1 MDRVPEPLERLLE
14 QHDQEHVLSDWNALE
29 PDQRRALVR
38 ELERLDLAELRAL
51 YERRHEKTTLPPA
64 ESIAPLPRFAEGH
77 DAELRRR
84 GIEAFERGEVAF
96 LIVAGGQGTRLGFDH
111 PKGMFEIGPVS
122 KRTLFQIHAE
132 KVLALSRRFGHEF
145 PLLIMTSPATHD
157 ETVAFFEEKNRFGLP
172 KSTVVFFQQ
181 GTMPALDLATG
192 KLLVDEPGRLFLG
205 PNGHGGTLTG
215 LADHGLLDELGR
227 RGIRTIYYFQVD
239 NPLVNLADYVFVGRH
254 LAERAEV
261 SSKVVAKQ
269 FPTEKLG
276 NLALIDGCCG
286 IIEYSDLPEDLA
298 RATDEQGR
306 PKLWAGNPAIHLFD
320 LDFLQRVV
328 GGADRIP
335 WHIAKKKVPHLG
347 EPAPAKENAL
357 KFERFIFDVLPLA
370 KRWTVTA
377 TTRPEEFEPL
387 KNAEGPESPAT
398 VRQAIIEQAGRWLEA
413 AGATVSRDAQGKVTV
428 PVEISPL
435 VALEAADL
443 EGKIAA
449 GTRFDQPT
457 YLGELPS

>member
-1 MDRVPEPLERLLE
+1 MDRVPEAIDRLLK
-14 QHDQEHVLSDWNALE
+14 QHGQEHVLAGWHELD
-29 PDQRRALVR
+29 PDRRRACVR
-38 ELERLDLAELRAL
+38 ELERLDLGELRTL

-64 ESIAPLPRFAEGH
+64 ESIAPLPRPAEGL
-77 DAELRRR
+77 DADLRCR
-84 GIEAFERGEVAF
+84 GVEAFERGEIAF

-111 PKGMFEIGPVS
+111 PKGMFEVGPVS
-122 KRTLFQIHAE
+122 GRTLFQIHAE
-132 KVLALSRRFGHEF
+132 KVLALSRRFGHEI
-145 PLLIMTSPATHD
+145 PLLLMTSPATHD
-157 ETVAFFEEKNRFGLP
+157 ETVTFFEKKNWFGLP
-172 KSTVVFFQQ
+172 KASVVFFQQ

-192 KLLVDEPGRLFLG
+192 KLLVEEAGRLFLG

-215 LADHGLLDELGR
+215 LADHGLLDDLGR

-239 NPLVNLADYVFVGRH
+239 NPLVHLADYVFVGRH
-254 LAERAEV
+254 LSERAEV

-276 NLALIDGCCG
+276 NLALIDGRCG
-286 IIEYSDLPEDLA
+286 IIEYSDLPEELA

-320 LDFLQRVV
+320 VGFLQRVV
-328 GGADRIP
+328 GGAERIP

-370 KRWTVTA
+370 DRWTVTA

-387 KNAEGPESPAT
+387 KNADGAESPAT
-398 VRQAIIEQAGRWLEA
+398 VRQAIIEQAARWLESV
-413 AGATVSRDAQGKVTV
+413 GAKVPRDAEGKVAV
-428 PVEISPL
+428 PIEISPL
-435 VALEAADL
+435 LALEAADL
-443 EGKIAA
+443 EGKIPA
-449 GTRFDQPT
+449 GMRFDQPT
-457 YLGELPS
+457 YLQP

>member
-1 MDRVPEPLERLLE
+1 LR
-14 QHDQEHVLSDWNALE
+14 QHGQEHVLAGWDALDAE
-29 PDQRRALVR
+29 RRRTFVA
-38 ELERLDLAELRAL
+38 ELERLDLGELRTL
-51 YERRHEKTTLPPA
+51 FERRHEKSTLPPA
-64 ESIAPLPRFAEGH
+64 ESIAPLPRPAEGS
-77 DAELRRR
+77 DAELRRG
-84 GIEAFERGEVAF
+84 GIESFERGEIAF

-111 PKGMFEIGPVS
+111 PKGMFKVGPVS

-132 KVLALSRRFGHEF
+132 KVLALRRRFGADI
-145 PLLIMTSPATHD
+145 PLLMMTSPATHD
-157 ETVAFFEEKNRFGLP
+157 ETVAFFESHSRFGLP
-172 KSTVVFFQQ
+172 KSSVIFFQQ
-181 GTMPALDLATG
+181 GTMPALDFETG
-192 KLLVDEPGRLFLG
+192 KLLLEEPGRLFLG

-215 LADHGLLDELGR
+215 LAEHGLLDELGR

-276 NLALIDGCCG
+276 NLALIDGRCG
-286 IIEYSDLPEDLA
+286 IIEYSDLPEELA
-298 RATDEQGR
+298 RATDDQGR

-320 LDFLQRVV
+320 LAFLQRVV
-328 GGADRIP
+328 GGAERIP

-347 EPAPAKENAL
+347 DSAPAKENAL

-370 KRWTVTA
+370 ERWTVTA
-377 TTRPEEFEPL
+377 TSRPEEFEPL

-398 VRQAIIEQAGRWLEA
+398 VRQAMIEQAARWLES
-413 AGATVSRDAQGKVTV
+413 AGAKVMRDREGRIAA

-435 VALEAADL
+435 FALEAADL
-443 EGKIAA
+443 QGKIAT

-457 YLGELPS
+457 YLR

>member
-1 MDRVPEPLERLLE
+1 MDRCPEPLERLLK
-14 QHDQEHVLSDWNALE
+14 QHGHEHVLSGWNEL
-29 PDQRRALVR
+29 DLDRRRAFVG
-38 ELERLDLAELRAL
+38 ELERLDLGELRSL
-51 YERRHEKTTLPPA
+51 YERRHEKTTLPA
-64 ESIAPLPRFAEGH
+64 ADSIAPLPRPAEGK
-77 DAELRRR
+77 DANLRRR
-84 GIEAFERGEVAF
+84 GIEPYQRGEIAF

-111 PKGMFEIGPVS
+111 PKGMFEVGPVS

-132 KVLALSRRFGHEF
+132 KVLALGRRFGHDF

-157 ETVAFFEEKNRFGLP
+157 ETVAFFGEKGRFGLP
-172 KSTVVFFQQ
+172 KASVVFFQQ

-192 KLLVDEPGRLFLG
+192 KLLLEEPGRLFLG

-215 LADHGLLDELGR
+215 LAEHGLLADLRR
-227 RGIRTIYYFQVD
+227 RGVRTIYYFQVD
-239 NPLVNLADYVFVGRH
+239 NPLVHLADYVFVGRH

-276 NLALIDGCCG
+276 NLALIDGRCG

-298 RATDEQGR
+298 RATDDQGR

-320 LDFLQRVV
+320 LDFLKRVV
-328 GGADRIP
+328 GGAGRIP
-335 WHIAKKKVPHLG
+335 WHIENKKVPHFG

-370 KRWTVTA
+370 DRWTVTA
-377 TTRPEEFEPL
+377 TTRHDEFEPL

-413 AGATVSRDAQGKVTV
+413 AGATIPRDAEGKVAV
-428 PVEISPL
+428 AIEISPL
-435 VALEAADL
+435 VALVAADL

-449 GTRFDQPT
+449 GTRFDRPT
-457 YLGELPS
+457 YLDGIPS

>member
-1 MDRVPEPLERLLE
+1 MDSVPESLDLRLR
-14 QHDQEHVLSDWNALE
+14 QHGQQHVLDGCDKLDA
-29 PDQRRALVR
+29 DRRRDFYRALHR
-38 ELERLDLAELRAL
+38 LNLEELRGL
-51 YERRHEKTTLPPA
+51 YERRHEKTTLPAA
-64 ESIAPLPRFAEGH
+64 ESIAPLPRPAEGH
-77 DAELRRR
+77 DADLRKR
-84 GIEAFERGEVAF
+84 GIEAYERGEIAF

-111 PKGMFEIGPVS
+111 PKGMFEVGPVS

-132 KVLALSRRFGHEF
+132 KVLALSRRFGREF

-157 ETVAFFEEKNRFGLP
+157 ETVAFFAKHTRFGLP
-172 KSTVVFFQQ
+172 ESAVVFFQQ

-192 KLLVDEPGRLFLG
+192 KLLLEEPGQLFLG

-215 LADHGLLDELGR
+215 LADHGLLDDLGR
-227 RGIRTIYYFQVD
+227 RGVRTIYYFQVD

-276 NLALIDGCCG
+276 NLALIDGRCG
-286 IIEYSDLPEDLA
+286 IIEYSDLPEELA

-320 LDFLQRVV
+320 LDFLKRVV

-335 WHIAKKKVPHLG
+335 WHIAKKKVPHHG
-347 EPAPAKENAL
+347 EPAPTKENAL

-370 KRWTVTA
+370 DRWTVTA

-387 KNAEGPESPAT
+387 KNADGPESPAT
-398 VRQAIIEQAGRWLEA
+398 VRQAILEQAGRWLESV
-413 AGATVSRDAQGKVTV
+413 GAKVARDADGKVAV
-428 PVEISPL
+428 PIEISPL

-449 GTRFDQPT
+449 GTRFDRAT
-457 YLGELPS
+457 YLQ

>member
-1 MDRVPEPLERLLE
+1 MDRVPEAIDRLLK
-14 QHDQEHVLSDWNALE
+14 QYGQEHVLEGWRKLDPE
-29 PDQRRALVR
+29 RRRVFVQ
-38 ELERLDLAELRAL
+38 ELKQLDISELRAL
-51 YERRHEKTTLPPA
+51 YERRHEKTTLPLA
-64 ESIAPLPRFAEGH
+64 ESIAPLPRPAEGH
-77 DAELRRR
+77 DAELRLS
-84 GIEAFERGEVAF
+84 GTLAFKRGEIAF

-111 PKGMFEIGPVS
+111 PKGMFEVGPVS

-132 KVLALSRRFGHEF
+132 KVLALNRRFGHDF
-145 PLLIMTSPATHD
+145 PLLLMTSPATHD
-157 ETVAFFEEKNRFGLP
+157 ETVAFFVEKNWFGLP
-172 KSTVVFFQQ
+172 KASVVFFQQ

-192 KLLVDEPGRLFLG
+192 KLLVEEPGRLFLG

-239 NPLVNLADYVFVGRH
+239 NPLVHLADYVFVGRH
-254 LAERAEV
+254 LAKRAEV

-276 NLALIDGCCG
+276 NLALIDGRCG
-286 IIEYSDLPEDLA
+286 IIEYSDLPEELA
-298 RATDEQGR
+298 RATDDRGR

-320 LDFLQRVV
+320 VGFLQRVV
-328 GGADRIP
+328 GGAERIP

-347 EPAPAKENAL
+347 DPAPAKENAL

-370 KRWTVTA
+370 DRWTVTA

-398 VRQAIIEQAGRWLEA
+398 VRQAIIEQAGRWLEH
-413 AGATVSRDAQGKVTV
+413 AGAKVPRNAEGKVAV
-428 PVEISPL
+428 PIEISPL

-443 EGKIAA
+443 EGKIPT

-457 YLGELPS
+457 YLQP

>member
-1 MDRVPEPLERLLE
+1 MDRVPEPLERLLA
-14 QHDQEHVLSDWNALE
+14 QHGQQHALDGWHE
-29 PDQRRALVR
+29 LDAASRRACVHA
-38 ELERLDLAELRAL
+38 LERLDLEELRTL

-64 ESIAPLPRFAEGH
+64 ESIAPLPRPAEGH

-84 GIEAFERGEVAF
+84 GIEAFERGEIAF

-111 PKGMFEIGPVS
+111 PKGMFEVGPVS

-132 KVLALSRRFGHEF
+132 KVLALSRRFGHEI
-145 PLLIMTSPATHD
+145 PLLVMTSPATHD
-157 ETVAFFEEKNRFGLP
+157 ETVAFFESKNWFGLP
-172 KSTVVFFQQ
+172 KSSVVFFQQ
-181 GTMPALDLATG
+181 GTMPAVDLETG
-192 KLLVDEPGRLFLG
+192 KLLVEEPGRLFLG

-215 LADHGLLDELGR
+215 LADHGLLDDLGR

-239 NPLVNLADYVFVGRH
+239 NPLVHLADYVFVGRH

-276 NLALIDGCCG
+276 NLALIDGRCG
-286 IIEYSDLPEDLA
+286 IIEYSDLPEELA
-298 RATDEQGR
+298 RATDDQGR

-320 LDFLQRVV
+320 LDFLKRVV

-347 EPAPAKENAL
+347 DPEPTKENAL

-370 KRWTVTA
+370 DRWTVTA

-398 VRQAIIEQAGRWLEA
+398 VRQAIIEQAGRWLEG
-413 AGATVSRDAQGKVTV
+413 AGVKVLRNADGKVAV

-435 VALEAADL
+435 LALDAADL
-443 EGKIAA
+443 EGKIPA

-457 YLGELPS
+457 YLQP

>member
-1 MDRVPEPLERLLE
+1 MDAVPESLDLRLRKYG
-14 QHDQEHVLSDWNALE
+14 QEHVLDGWADL
-29 PDQRRALVR
+29 DADRRRAFVR
-38 ELERLDLAELRAL
+38 ELESLDLGELRTL
-51 YERRHEKTTLPPA
+51 YERRHEKTTLPAA
-64 ESIAPLPRFAEGH
+64 ESIAPLPRPAEGH
-77 DAELRRR
+77 DADLRQR
-84 GIEAFERGEVAF
+84 GTLAFERGEIAF

-111 PKGMFEIGPVS
+111 PKGMFEVGPVS

-132 KVLALSRRFGHEF
+132 KVLALSRRFGRDF
-145 PLLIMTSPATHD
+145 PLLLMTSPATHD
-157 ETVAFFEEKNRFGLP
+157 ETVAFFDRHERFGLP

-192 KLLVDEPGRLFLG
+192 KLLLEEPGRLFLG

-227 RGIRTIYYFQVD
+227 RGVRTIYYFQVD
-239 NPLVNLADYVFVGRH
+239 NPLVHLADYVFVGRH

-276 NLALIDGCCG
+276 NLALIDGRCG
-286 IIEYSDLPEDLA
+286 IIEYSDLPEELA
-298 RATDEQGR
+298 RATDDQGR

-320 LDFLQRVV
+320 LEFLKRVV

-335 WHIAKKKVPHLG
+335 WHIAKKKVPHRG
-347 EPAPAKENAL
+347 EPAPTKENAL

-370 KRWTVTA
+370 DRWTVTA

-387 KNAEGPESPAT
+387 KNAEGAESPAT
-398 VRQAIIEQAGRWLEA
+398 VRQAIVEQAGRWLES
-413 AGATVSRDAQGKVTV
+413 AGATVARNADGKVAV
-428 PVEISPL
+428 PIEISPL
-435 VALEAADL
+435 LALEPADL

-449 GTRFDQPT
+449 GARFDQPT
-457 YLGELPS
+457 YLR